1 MSYGKI
7 NITELIYSWHA
18 TSGCVHFKDRA
29 EITEAVQNPI
39 ATWPGHRGGQHGP
52 CHHFA
57 GPHILVL
64 LSGDGRTIITIKL
77 RTATPYVHGV
87 HTRWN
92 MPGTA
97 AGLPWVG

>member
-1 MSYGKI
+1 MSYNNI
-7 NITELIYSWHA
+7 NGAELIYSWHA
-18 TSGCVHFKDRA
+18 AERMRSLEVDRA
-29 EITEAVQNPI
+29 EVTEAVQNPV
-39 ATWPGHRGGQHGP
+39 ATWPGRRGSHHGP

-64 LSGDGRTIITIKL
+64 LGDDDRTVITIKL

-92 MPGTA
+92 MPGA
-97 AGLPWVG
+97 AAA